1 MANYV
6 SDIDDALA
14 RLVDVR
20 RTIIPKLG
28 EDKSAYAELAAIQN
42 SLVFL
47 VKARDQERSIERG
60 SDLAQSMGALV

>member
-1 MANYV
+1 MTNHV
-6 SDIDDALA
+6 EDIDKALA

-20 RTIIPKLG
+20 RTIIPRLG
-28 EDKSAYAELAAIQN
+28 DDKTAYAELAAIQN

-60 SDLAQSMGALV
+60 SDLAQSMGAIA